1 MIIIA
6 AVVFGAL
13 LLPLGLVV
21 AGARG
26 MWKERAERQAAEAQ
40 FSEAL
45 RQSLEK
51 TANVILP
58 VPTLGEG
65 AKIGRASCRERV

>member
-26 MWKERAERQAAEAQ
+26 MWKERA
-40 FSEAL
+40 
-45 RQSLEK
+45 
-51 TANVILP
+51 
-58 VPTLGEG
+58 
-65 AKIGRASCRERV
+65 